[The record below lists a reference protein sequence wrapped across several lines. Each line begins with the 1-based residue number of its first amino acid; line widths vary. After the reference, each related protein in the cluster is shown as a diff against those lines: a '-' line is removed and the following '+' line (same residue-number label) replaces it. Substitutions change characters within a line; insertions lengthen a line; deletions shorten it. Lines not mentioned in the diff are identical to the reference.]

1 MFRFALSKGRIL
13 EETLPLLAKL
23 GIKLAEDPKK
33 TRKLIIPARMPANKA
48 LGLVETQFEM
58 FVLRATDVPTFV
70 QHGTADFGIVGKD
83 VLLEHGS
90 DDIYELLDLRIAKC
104 RLMVAELANNVRING
119 NKPLKVATKFV
130 NIARQYYAQ
139 KGEQVQLIKLYGSME
154 LAPIV
159 NLADKIVDV
168 VDTGKTLEANGLI
181 ASEHIADIST
191 RLIVNGATYR
201 REHEQVKAIAHG
213 IRMLLNEG
221 AA

>member
-1 MFRFALSKGRIL
+1 
-13 EETLPLLAKL
+13 
-23 GIKLAEDPKK
+23 
-33 TRKLIIPARMPANKA
+33 
-48 LGLVETQFEM
+48 
-58 FVLRATDVPTFV
+58 
-70 QHGTADFGIVGKD
+70 
-83 VLLEHGS
+83 
-90 DDIYELLDLRIAKC
+90 
-104 RLMVAELANNVRING
+104 VRING

>member
-1 MFRFALSKGRIL
+1 
-13 EETLPLLAKL
+13 
-23 GIKLAEDPKK
+23 
-33 TRKLIIPARMPANKA
+33 
-48 LGLVETQFEM
+48 
-58 FVLRATDVPTFV
+58 
-70 QHGTADFGIVGKD
+70 
-83 VLLEHGS
+83 LLEHGS